1 MHNHRLFSCLALT
14 GSILALSGCYAMPP
28 SLPKPENM
36 NVATVMATECG
47 KGALLVKHHP
57 HECGRPIKPYLWTA
71 NAGGYSQESTYF
83 TKSNPLITSTSYK
96 GLSVDLAAA
105 LLASAGTGGGTGGS
119 AVDRVSGAAHG
130 SPSLSLSNTVVSAG
144 VLTAGAGAVGVGGD
158 LGLAGMAI
166 GLLLG
171 GGNNQPIFHYTIAS
185 NVPFLSYYRFFP
197 KSVIGKASVNSFI
210 PYMQQGYDLILS
222 AHNGTPI
229 APGNLIFKGQL
240 NWDGL
245 IPANEVVT
253 EFKPNSG
260 NVVGDNHSFYI
271 GWYTSARDTG
281 PHIDLFEDTTPAKP
295 VINPNVGFMVGVRT
309 GQPGFF
315 YTPKQVEALQ
325 RHLPFASKWY
335 AVFNT
340 KTSTGTAIDVIHN
353 GKLYKVFS

>member
-1 MHNHRLFSCLALT
+1 M
-14 GSILALSGCYAMPP
+14 
-28 SLPKPENM
+28 NM
-36 NVATVMATECG
+36 ATVMATECG
-47 KGALLVKHHP
+47 KGGLLIKSHP
-57 HECGRPIKPYLWTA
+57 HECDRPIKPFSWTA
-71 NAGGYSQESTYF
+71 NASGFVISQESAYF
-83 TKSNPLITSTSYK
+83 AKSNPLITSTSYK

-105 LLASAGTGGGTGGS
+105 LLASAGTGGAT
-119 AVDRVSGAAHG
+119 VDTPSGAAHG
-130 SPSLSLSNTVVSAG
+130 SPSLSLSNAVVNAG
-144 VLTAGAGAVGVGGD
+144 VLTAGAGAIGVGGD
-158 LGLAGMAI
+158 LGLAGMAA

-171 GGNNQPIFHYTIAS
+171 GGDNQPVFNYTIAS

-197 KSVIGKASVNSFI
+197 KSVIGKASVTSFT

-240 NWDGL
+240 NWGGL

-253 EFKPNSG
+253 KFKPYGG
-260 NVVGDNHSFYI
+260 NVLGNNHSFFI

-281 PHIDLFEDTTPAKP
+281 PHIALFEDTTPAKP
-295 VINPNVGFMVGVRT
+295 VINPKVGFMVGVRT

-340 KTSTGTAIDVIHN
+340 KTSAGTGIDVIHN